1 MTVPLHM
8 FMKDLLVGAEF
19 DHHSAHHHHYR
30 RHQQPHKHQRSSG
43 SSSSSSNSSE
53 DSIRLVVDNARS
65 HPLPTKKR
73 HSSSSSSPRNSHN
86 RQTMKDAGIDMKK
99 IQQGR
104 CRQRLMMDISDH
116 SKRESR
122 WGGIDKKV
130 TFSSSTD
137 FHNKQ
142 QHEKSLDVSDHS
154 KKDTRWNSSRLTL
167 EETLSR
173 AIMNHPQRRSR
184 KSTDKPPPAKVLD
197 VSDHTRRESRW
208 DSIEAHQERGI
219 NDCHSM
225 SPIKDLLSRRRAGR
239 AVRSG
244 RSRSNDCLDTMK
256 FLSEWRQQQSSH
268 VNHHRSEVGNSS
280 APTIM
285 MDDNEDNCNE
295 GSSSNDA
302 VLNEKRKKH
311 QANTRLALEQVEQA
325 IELVSAALREQSLK

>member
-8 FMKDLLVGAEF
+8 FMKELLVGAEF
-19 DHHSAHHHHYR
+19 DHHTQHHHHHHR
-30 RHQQPHKHQRSSG
+30 NQQPHKHRRSSN
-43 SSSSSSNSSE
+43 SSTNSSSSE

-73 HSSSSSSPRNSHN
+73 NSSPRNSLQQLHN
-86 RQTMKDAGIDMKK
+86 RQHTMKDVGIDMKK

-104 CRQRLMMDISDH
+104 YRQRLMMDISDH

-122 WGGIDKKV
+122 WGGVDKKV
-130 TFSSSTD
+130 VSFSASTD

-142 QHEKSLDVSDHS
+142 QHKSLDVSDHS

-173 AIMNHPQRRSR
+173 AIMNHPQRK

-197 VSDHTRRESRW
+197 VSDHSRRESRW
-208 DSIEAHQERGI
+208 DSIEPHQERLQS
-219 NDCHSM
+219 DCHSM
-225 SPIKDLLSRRRAGR
+225 SPIKDLQSRRRAGR

-244 RSRSNDCLDTMK
+244 RSRSNDSLDTMK
-256 FLSEWRQQQSSH
+256 FLSEWRQQQQSQ
-268 VNHHRSEVGNSS
+268 VNHHQSEVGNSS

-285 MDDNEDNCNE
+285 MDDDNDDNIEDAD
-295 GSSSNDA
+295 SSSMKDDDA
-302 VLNEKRKKH
+302 RKKRRH